1 MEKRQPIKVL
11 IVDDEPSAAQ
21 VLLLLIERHLP
32 EVAHVRQATT
42 IQEAVSLVQQ
52 FQPDLLFQDIVMPEQ
67 NGFDFLSSLGR
78 ISFEVV
84 FTTAYDEY
92 AVRAIRFSALDYLLK
107 PIDAV
112 ELRAAFERFLEK
124 RRHKTESDLLVQNL
138 LQNLQQRGQES
149 YKLAIPTMQGA
160 ILLEPAT
167 IVRLEGDGNYTHF
180 YLTDH
185 RKLVSAKTLK
195 EYAELL
201 SDHGFVRIHKSHLVN
216 QRFVQQYLN
225 EGAVVLSDGL
235 SLPVSRQRKQE
246 VASYFKRG
254 NTPGDHR

>member
-1 MEKRQPIKVL
+1 MEKRQHIKVL

-32 EVAHVRQATT
+32 EVTEVRQASTV
-42 IQEAVSLVQQ
+42 QEAAALVLQ
-52 FQPDLLFQDIVMPEQ
+52 FQPDLVFQDIVMPEQ

-78 ISFEVV
+78 ISFEIV

-107 PIDAV
+107 PIDAL
-112 ELRAAFERFLEK
+112 ELRAAFDRFLEK
-124 RRHKTESDLLVQNL
+124 RRHQTESDLLVQNL

-149 YKLAIPTMQGA
+149 YKLAVPTMQGA
-160 ILLEPAT
+160 ILLPPAN
-167 IVRLEGDGNYTHF
+167 IIRLEGDGNYTHF
-180 YLTDH
+180 YLADQ

-195 EYAELL
+195 EYVELL
-201 SDHGFVRIHKSHLVN
+201 AEHGFVRIHKSHLVN
-216 QRFVQQYLN
+216 QRFVQSYLN
-225 EGAVVLSDGL
+225 EGAVVLANGL

-246 VASYFKRG
+246 VAAYFKNG
-254 NTPGDHR
+254 GSYKL